1 MLLLPRIWSGSLES
15 VMDPPSAM
23 PPDSPTH
30 TSEQSR
36 CWITAPEINISHVK
50 ADPECKFSGQIFVD
64 EDVVCSLPWIE
75 STVPLKWSGLLP
87 WSAPL
92 SSEITLRVCR
102 SVKHKSRHYYFP
114 PFSIPD
120 VDETGELTLALSEA
134 RWSATIRFL
143 TSKAAEHL
151 FPSTLEKL
159 SLLEDEREA
168 PSPEAAEKGLFKHV
182 LQFTRFATEPL
193 AQVLLEPTMK
203 MSLVIVMNT
212 WELLDQQA
220 QLDEGI
226 KSILQSLICIRDVND
241 MTHRFSSSALA
252 SAAGSLEEPIRCI
265 LGLLEQISIYMHNQL
280 STNNLV
286 CIPTDKEE
294 HGDTDSVDEDL
305 ARLKD
310 LAVLFRDSWMPMG
323 ALQDTNNPVY
333 NDQPDIT
340 NQDTYAEATIP
351 DRADSSGTLNHG
363 ASSAIDPHEIL
374 DLLRPAE
381 PSGYDPDQACLDGTR
396 EAILATLIKWTQTR
410 HTSESLMWIS
420 GQVGTGKT
428 AIATSLCQ
436 RLHNARALAGSFFF
450 QPNDPESSSP
460 LRLFNNLIRAIAI
473 Q

>member
-1 MLLLPRIWSGSLES
+1 
-15 VMDPPSAM
+15 MDPPSAM
-23 PPDSPTH
+23 PPNSPTH
-30 TSEQSR
+30 TSEQSQ
-36 CWITAPEINISHVK
+36 CWITEINISHVK
-50 ADPECKFSGQIFVD
+50 ADPECKVSGQIFVD

-102 SVKHKSRHYYFP
+102 SVKDKSRHYYFP
-114 PFSIPD
+114 PFSIPE

-134 RWSATIRFL
+134 RWLATIRFL
-143 TSKAAEHL
+143 TLKAAEHS
-151 FPSTLEKL
+151 FPSALEKL

-168 PSPEAAEKGLFKHV
+168 LNPEAAEKGLFKHV
-182 LQFTRFATEPL
+182 LQFTRFATE
-193 AQVLLEPTMK
+193 VLPEPTIK

-226 KSILQSLICIRDVND
+226 KSILQNLICIRDVND
-241 MTHRFSSSALA
+241 MTHRFSGSALA
-252 SAAGSLEEPIRCI
+252 SAIGSSEEPIRCI

-294 HGDTDSVDEDL
+294 RGDTDSVDEDL

-310 LAVLFRDSWMPMG
+310 LAVSFRDSWMPMG

-396 EAILATLIKWTQTR
+396 EAILATLIKLTQTR
-410 HTSESLMWIS
+410 HTSESLMWVS
-420 GQVGTGKT
+420 GQVGMGKT